1 MIAYPRDQRRVP
13 STPSTRPTRLT
24 SPPRVCRSLLVFIM
38 FGVLLMRRDQQC
50 GGARHVASLRL
61 VVGSRDGVCPGQ
73 GAQPEVAQRSSQDTN
88 VAQMFCSLLAYAG
101 CCAVHRMLVCL
112 ALAPPMQFGHS
123 SLVGAYAAA
132 ENSTRA
138 CFVLRV
144 AAVTRSESIAI
155 VCVVVLCRVSP
166 RKDLDLH
173 THRTRV
179 DFRPR

>member
-1 MIAYPRDQRRVP
+1 
-13 STPSTRPTRLT
+13 
-24 SPPRVCRSLLVFIM
+24 M

-123 SLVGAYAAA
+123 SLVDAYAAA
-132 ENSTRA
+132 DMREQHA
-138 CFVLRV
+138 RV
-144 AAVTRSESIAI
+144 FCAARRGRDKEREHRDRVR
-155 VCVVVLCRVSP
+155 CRVVPCVAPKGSGP
-166 RKDLDLH
+166 SHAQNSGRFSTQVMILGVLS
-173 THRTRV
+173 T
-179 DFRPR
+179 